1 MKKKEIKQI
10 THIIY
15 FLGLHLGLINC
26 YKIKISAEG
35 LLRIVISLGEKM
47 AIFLDRLTRKN
58 MSLIYIS
65 VLLDCSSFGFSFKL
79 IAVSLEPYFSHK
91 YQDNAK

>member
-1 MKKKEIKQI
+1 MLSRLKNKSPLGVILRGIYNECIGDVEPFYKGTVNKDQQNEKKEIKQI
-10 THIIY
+10 THITY

-47 AIFLDRLTRKN
+47 ANF
-58 MSLIYIS
+58 
-65 VLLDCSSFGFSFKL
+65 
-79 IAVSLEPYFSHK
+79 
-91 YQDNAK
+91 

>member
-35 LLRIVISLGEKM
+35 LLRILLSLGEKM
-47 AIFLDRLTRKN
+47 ANF
-58 MSLIYIS
+58 
-65 VLLDCSSFGFSFKL
+65 
-79 IAVSLEPYFSHK
+79 
-91 YQDNAK
+91 

>member
-15 FLGLHLGLINC
+15 FLGLHLGLLNC
-26 YKIKISAEG
+26 YEIKISAEG

-47 AIFLDRLTRKN
+47 ANF
-58 MSLIYIS
+58 
-65 VLLDCSSFGFSFKL
+65 
-79 IAVSLEPYFSHK
+79 
-91 YQDNAK
+91 